1 MKIFLKTSAVVLS
14 CLVVVFGVLY
24 FSGAFNKI
32 SAASFS
38 RMIEKK
44 LNIEDASFL
53 FPENLEDINKKLSKT
68 ELSEL
73 FKEMFK
79 KENTLSGNSPA
90 KKADAE
96 KLLFDLLGEEANTL
110 GKGNK
115 FCTGESLQNKR
126 IEGNL
131 LVIADN
137 KRVELSSV
145 VATGKIIVIANGEAE
160 IFFKDKT
167 TANGGVIVS
176 SLGETRILNEDAG
189 ILDIS
194 AFGKIDIEADLT
206 GLIINEGAEINIKGD
221 IVKGEIL
228 GGKLSYNEGQFNKL
242 SFSGSSET
250 VIERAVSG
258 NSFFVS
264 GEKSKLN
271 FSGSAKVFEV
281 SAKDSL
287 VNIKGGSEIGL
298 LNITEMAER
307 TTVMIEKAAETEKM
321 ENAGIAAVIDN
332 RSKWDGRI

>member
-14 CLVVVFGVLY
+14 VLVVVFGALY
-24 FSGAFNKI
+24 FSGAFDNV

-38 RMIEKK
+38 KMIEKK
-44 LNIEDASFL
+44 LSVEDASFL
-53 FPENLEDINKKLSKT
+53 LPKSVEDINKKLSKT
-68 ELSEL
+68 ELSDL

-79 KENTLSGNSPA
+79 KENTLSGNSYA

-96 KLLFDLLGEEANTL
+96 KLLSDLLGEEANIL

-115 FCTGESLQNKR
+115 FFTGESLQNKR

-137 KRVELSSV
+137 KRIELSSV
-145 VATGKIIVIANGEAE
+145 VATGKIIVVTSGKSE
-160 IFFKDKT
+160 ILFKNKT
-167 TANGGVIVS
+167 TANGGVVVS
-176 SLGETRILNEDAG
+176 SLGESCILNEKAG

-194 AFGKIDIEADLT
+194 AFGKIDIEGNLT
-206 GLIINEGAEINIKGD
+206 GLIVNEGAEINIKGD

-228 GGKLSYNEGQFNKL
+228 GGKLSYNEGQFNTL

-258 NSFFVS
+258 NSFSVS

-271 FSGSAKVFEV
+271 FSGGAKVFEI

-287 VNIKGGSEIGL
+287 VNIKGGSQIGL
-298 LNITEMAER
+298 LSITEISER
-307 TTVMIEKAAETEKM
+307 TTVMIEKTAETEKM